1 MKKQNTL
8 SIILVLFIPLLSVAQ
23 DLGLG
28 VYDNPTEVYP
38 GTNVKAVHGL
48 SGMDVVTPVT
58 VQVYAKCRH
67 CPVHSVGYNGKNVPF
82 TKVTVGFMKNGG
94 YSIWDP
100 RYSIEDDE
108 AWGEDSNMLF
118 FFWPPR

>member
-23 DLGLG
+23 DYSATSWLTPQDYSGF
-28 VYDNPTEVYP
+28 
-38 GTNVKAVHGL
+38 NVQAVHGL
-48 SGMDVVTPVT
+48 SGMDVVTSVT
-58 VQVYAKCRH
+58 VKVYAKFRH
-67 CPVHSVGYNGKNVPF
+67 CPDHSVDYNGKNVPF

-100 RYSIEDDE
+100 RHSIEDDE
-108 AWGEDSNMLF
+108 SWGSDDRMMY